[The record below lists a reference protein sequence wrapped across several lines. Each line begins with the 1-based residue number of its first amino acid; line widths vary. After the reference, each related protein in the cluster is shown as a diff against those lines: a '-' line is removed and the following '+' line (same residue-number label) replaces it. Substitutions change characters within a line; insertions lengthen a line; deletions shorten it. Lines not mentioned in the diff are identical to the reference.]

1 MPKVKPKPCGVG
13 HSTKQTYWTR
23 TRPCP
28 ICPTLGG
35 HFSQRKNIFGNVR
48 FISISNL
55 ILSVVSCIVST
66 IRKLGKAPKLER
78 LEMTNTVKIQELW
91 NITPEDTKEDY
102 AKLDL
107 LIAKG
112 SYKKVGK

>member
-1 MPKVKPKPCGVG
+1 
-13 HSTKQTYWTR
+13 
-23 TRPCP
+23 
-28 ICPTLGG
+28 
-35 HFSQRKNIFGNVR
+35 
-48 FISISNL
+48 
-55 ILSVVSCIVST
+55 
-66 IRKLGKAPKLER
+66 
-78 LEMTNTVKIQELW
+78 MTNTVKIQELW